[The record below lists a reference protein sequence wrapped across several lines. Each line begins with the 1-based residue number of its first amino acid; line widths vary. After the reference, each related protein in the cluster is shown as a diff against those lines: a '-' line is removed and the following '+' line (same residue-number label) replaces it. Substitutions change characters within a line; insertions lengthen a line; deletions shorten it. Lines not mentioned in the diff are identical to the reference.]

1 MPVTLDATPGGASAN
16 SYVDVAG
23 AQAYFDTRLNTA
35 AWDAAD
41 ATTKAKALMAA
52 TARLEQER
60 YVGQR
65 RSYAQPLQWP
75 RYNAPLPEGYGVDLL
90 PYYDAATIPQP
101 VKSACAEYALHLL
114 TQTAAGTDPLAPTG
128 LEQFE
133 SIQVP
138 GAVAITPAP
147 YVPGTL
153 PPMVTRW
160 LRGLM
165 VSNPGQT
172 RLERG

>member
-1 MPVTLDATPGGASAN
+1 MIATGEFPFAPP
-16 SYVDVAG
+16 
-23 AQAYFDTRLNTA
+23 TA
-35 AWDAAD
+35 A
-41 ATTKAKALMAA
+41 
-52 TARLEQER
+52 
-60 YVGQR
+60 
-65 RSYAQPLQWP
+65 
-75 RYNAPLPEGYGVDLL
+75 EGYFA
-90 PYYDAATIPQP
+90 P
-101 VKSACAEYALHLL
+101 
-114 TQTAAGTDPLAPTG
+114 GTDPLAPTG

-133 SIQVP
+133 SISVP
-138 GAVAITPAP
+138 GAVSLTPAP